1 MRVARA
7 TPFAEV
13 NMTEEFRVN
22 DTLVDREPV
31 GLIELPEEVLVIEKR
46 RERVASVEVR
56 RERRVHEETVRVEL
70 VTEVLVITAKEG
82 GPSVLLDGLSLSPG
96 ESREV
101 ITYQG
106 TADLGK
112 QVMVTQ
118 EVVVFK
124 DRHVQKSSEPLA
136 LTSGEV
142 VVTRTPATGGTED
155 DSRQ

>member
-1 MRVARA
+1 MAWD

-13 NMTEEFRVN
+13 DMSEEFRVN

-31 GLIELPEEVLVIEKR
+31 GLLELREEVLVVEKR

-56 RERRVHEETVRVEL
+56 RERRVREETVRVEL
-70 VTEVLVITAKEG
+70 VTEVLVITAKKG
-82 GPSVLLDGLSLSPG
+82 GPSVLLDGLPLSPG

-101 ITYQG
+101 IIYQE

-112 QVMVTQ
+112 QVLVTQ

-124 DRHVQKSSEPLA
+124 DRHVQESSQPFELA
-136 LTSGEV
+136 YEEV
-142 VVTRTPATGGTED
+142 VVTRTPAIGGTAD
-155 DSRQ
+155 DPHQ